1 MFRDR
6 MHWLLVLLVALS
18 LWGGWNWWNH
28 ERRVSHPPGI
38 VVEAGPAIHAG
49 ETRAP
54 WEDDKGFR
62 YASLGA
68 FEGRAM
74 VLARRNYDLGEFA
87 ALAPTD
93 LALGWG
99 ELSDP
104 RIVDQLAFPQMKSF
118 SSRFVVP
125 EFRRG
130 SELRERPRPELE
142 ELFRSLTH
150 VHTIPG
156 APGRPQDARGHP
168 AGAGDPLQGDARAGG
183 RAVRRPLRELARARR
198 SQLRD
203 RLDRRA
209 GARMT
214 ARARHAEARARAS
227 LAGRRAR
234 GVSGVRRSRTL
245 SLDGRRAARERGRR
259 CAKTFE
265 RLAAGCP
272 RPDERWLNWLA
283 RRRDGEALVG
293 WHQATVT
300 GTRADVA
307 WVTFATHRRCGYA
320 REGAAAVI
328 AWLAGFGVRE
338 IVAQSDVR
346 NDASCATASSLGFVP
361 DAGTIPETLHG
372 EATVDRVWRLRV

>member
-1 MFRDR
+1 

-38 VVEAGPAIHAG
+38 VVEAGPVIRAG

-54 WEDDKGFR
+54 WQDDKGFR

-130 SELRERPRPELE
+130 SKAAMTPAARLGAVPLAHARHDSSDPDIRRTLAGIRPGQVIRFEGTLVLAVAPSGGRYESSLALGDRNCEIAWIDDLELE
-142 ELFRSLTH
+142 
-150 VHTIPG
+150 
-156 APGRPQDARGHP
+156 
-168 AGAGDPLQGDARAGG
+168 
-183 RAVRRPLRELARARR
+183 
-198 SQLRD
+198 
-203 RLDRRA
+203 
-209 GARMT
+209 
-214 ARARHAEARARAS
+214 
-227 LAGRRAR
+227 
-234 GVSGVRRSRTL
+234 
-245 SLDGRRAARERGRR
+245 
-259 CAKTFE
+259 
-265 RLAAGCP
+265 
-272 RPDERWLNWLA
+272 
-283 RRRDGEALVG
+283 
-293 WHQATVT
+293 
-300 GTRADVA
+300 
-307 WVTFATHRRCGYA
+307 
-320 REGAAAVI
+320 
-328 AWLAGFGVRE
+328 
-338 IVAQSDVR
+338 
-346 NDASCATASSLGFVP
+346 
-361 DAGTIPETLHG
+361 
-372 EATVDRVWRLRV
+372 